1 MKKNKGFSLV
11 ELIIVIAIMAIL
23 AAAIAPAL
31 IRYIDKSRKADDV
44 TAAGT
49 IATAV
54 NTSLANEAA
63 YDAYAIA
70 GDNVELMNADATQ
83 KGSSFKW
90 VAAGTYPNGENV
102 TFQNEVNSNLSG
114 QAPQVK
120 YKKDAGKGKPKTWV
134 IKVSNDKPI
143 VLLSTDKPDTYE
155 LSPSIDPSYQ

>member
-54 NTSLANEAA
+54 SAALANEKA
-63 YDAYAIA
+63 YEDASGYMQSHAIIATAEA
-70 GDNVELMNADATQ
+70 GVAFSGPVEKFYQELNANLTGNVSP
-83 KGSSFKW
+83 KI
-90 VAAGTYPNGENV
+90 
-102 TFQNEVNSNLSG
+102 
-114 QAPQVK
+114 K
-120 YKKDAGKGKPKTWV
+120 YKKDVNGITPGGWAV
-134 IKVSNDKPI
+134 ALSNDVPI
-143 VLLSTDKPDTYE
+143 VYVTSKGGSQTSIV
-155 LSPSIDPSYQ
+155 LSPSINEEYQ